1 VSSTT
6 FLSSIVIPAKAETQ
20 TYWMGVRSNEVWVP
34 ACAGMTM
41 KYEAVSHAR

>member
-6 FLSSIVIPAKAETQ
+6 FLSSIVIPAQAGTQ
-20 TYWMGVRSNEVWVP
+20 TYWMGGRAKKDWVP

-41 KYEAVSHAR
+41 TFKVVSHAR